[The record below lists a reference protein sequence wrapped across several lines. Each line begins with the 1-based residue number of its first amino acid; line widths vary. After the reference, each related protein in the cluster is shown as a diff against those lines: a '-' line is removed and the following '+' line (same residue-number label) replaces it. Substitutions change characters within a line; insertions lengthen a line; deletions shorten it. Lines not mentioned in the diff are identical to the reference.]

1 MTSRLLIL
9 FLLGGGVLWLRS
21 LWQRRQR
28 ADENRQSDGLPQVPA
43 ALRGGGPAW
52 VIFTTPT
59 CVACRSVEQ
68 ILATDRPG
76 ERVVRIDATV
86 DPELASRWEVRRA
99 PTTLL
104 ADADG
109 NVVARLVGAES
120 VRRYL
125 NDTASPTTLAA
136 DSEPLDANSA

>member
-1 MTSRLLIL
+1 
-9 FLLGGGVLWLRS
+9 
-21 LWQRRQR
+21 
-28 ADENRQSDGLPQVPA
+28 
-43 ALRGGGPAW
+43 

-86 DPELASRWEVRRA
+86 DPELASRWEVCRA

-109 NVVARLVGAES
+109 NVVARLVGAEA